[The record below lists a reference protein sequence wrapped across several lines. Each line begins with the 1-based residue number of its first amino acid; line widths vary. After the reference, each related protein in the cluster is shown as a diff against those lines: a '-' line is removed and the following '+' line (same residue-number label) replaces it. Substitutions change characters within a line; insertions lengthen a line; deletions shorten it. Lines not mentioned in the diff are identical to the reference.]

1 MRITKD
7 FVAKIAIGIKGVAV
21 LEISETLSPD
31 SIYVGS
37 DIEPNLIL
45 DDIEQ
50 CGIEDWA
57 EYCLDDIPKNPGIY
71 TFRGKAEFSEDDA
84 DYNVTC
90 DDV

>member
-1 MRITKD
+1 MKIKKD

-31 SIYVGS
+31 SIYSGS

-45 DDIEQ
+45 DDIAQ
-50 CGIEDWA
+50 CGVDDWA
-57 EYCLDDIPKNPGIY
+57 DYYLDDIPSEPGIY
-71 TFRGKAEFSEDDA
+71 TFRGTAEFSEDDA
-84 DYNVTC
+84 AYSVTC